1 MTIPFLITVLIVV
14 ITPGTGV
21 FFTLAAG
28 LSRGARAGVVAAFA
42 CTLGVVP
49 HLLAA
54 LTGLAA
60 VLQAS
65 AAAFEVVKY
74 LGVAYLLYL
83 GWSTAR
89 DRSAF
94 APDTAVGPPRSAARV
109 IVSGVL
115 VNLLNPK
122 PTLFFV
128 AFLPQFVDT
137 TAPGSTRSMLACGA
151 VFMLFTFV
159 VFSGYGIFAARVR
172 DRVLARPRVTD
183 WLRRSVAGTF
193 IALGVTLALTER

>member
-1 MTIPFLITVLIVV
+1 MSIPFLITALIVV

-21 FFTLAAG
+21 FFTLSAG
-28 LSRGARAGVVAAFA
+28 LSRGARAGVLAAFA

-60 VLQAS
+60 LLQTS
-65 AAAFEVVKY
+65 ATAFEAVRY
-74 LGVAYLLYL
+74 LGVGYLLYL
-83 GWSTAR
+83 GWSTIR

-94 APDTAVGPPRSAARV
+94 AATSDRPPRSAARV

-137 TAPGSTRSMLACGA
+137 TAPGSTRAMLACGV
-151 VFMLFTFV
+151 VFMLLTFV
-159 VFSGYGIFAARVR
+159 VFSGYGVFAAHLR
-172 DRVLARPRVTD
+172 DRVLTRPRVTD

-193 IALGVTLALTER
+193 VALGVTLALTER

>member
-1 MTIPFLITVLIVV
+1 MTVPFLVTTLIVV
-14 ITPGTGV
+14 VTPGTGV

-28 LSRGARAGVVAAFA
+28 LSRGARAGVLAAFA

-60 VLQAS
+60 LLSTS
-65 AAAFEVVKY
+65 AAAFEVVRY
-74 LGVAYLLYL
+74 LGVGYLLYL

-94 APDTAVGPPRSAARV
+94 AVSTDAPPRSAVRV

-137 TAPGSTRSMLACGA
+137 SAPGSTRAMLACGA
-151 VFMLFTFV
+151 VFMLLTFV
-159 VFSGYGIFAARVR
+159 IFSGYGIFAARVR
-172 DRVLARPRVTD
+172 DRVLNRPRVTD

-193 IALGVTLALTER
+193 VALGVTLALTER

>member
-1 MTIPFLITVLIVV
+1 MTVPFLITTLIVV
-14 ITPGTGV
+14 VTPGTGV
-21 FFTLAAG
+21 FFTLSAG
-28 LSRGARAGVVAAFA
+28 LSRGARAGVLAAFA

-60 VLQAS
+60 LLQTS
-65 AAAFEVVKY
+65 AAAFEVVRY
-74 LGVAYLLYL
+74 LGVGYLLYL
-83 GWSTAR
+83 AWSTAR

-94 APDTAVGPPRSAARV
+94 AATGTATPRSAARV

-151 VFMLFTFV
+151 VFMLLTFV
-159 VFSGYGIFAARVR
+159 VFSGYGVFAARVR
-172 DRVLARPRVTD
+172 DRVLTRPRVTD

-193 IALGVTLALTER
+193 VALGVTLALTER

>member
-1 MTIPFLITVLIVV
+1 MTIAFLITTLIVV

-21 FFTLAAG
+21 FFTLSAG
-28 LSRGARAGVVAAFA
+28 LSRGARAGVLAAFA

-60 VLQAS
+60 LLQAS
-65 AAAFEVVKY
+65 EAAFEVVRY
-74 LGVAYLLYL
+74 LGVAYLLHL

-89 DRSAF
+89 DRGAF
-94 APDTAVGPPRSAARV
+94 AATTAAAPRSATRV

-151 VFMLFTFV
+151 VFMLLTFV

-172 DRVLARPRVTD
+172 ERVLARPRVTE

-193 IALGVTLALTER
+193 VALGVTLALTER

>member
-1 MTIPFLITVLIVV
+1 MTIPFLVTTLIVV
-14 ITPGTGV
+14 VTPGTGV
-21 FFTLAAG
+21 FFTLSAG
-28 LSRGARAGVVAAFA
+28 LSRGARAGVLAAFA

-54 LTGLAA
+54 MTGLAA
-60 VLQAS
+60 LLQTS
-65 AAAFEVVKY
+65 AAAFEVVRY
-74 LGVAYLLYL
+74 LGVGYLLYL
-83 GWSTAR
+83 AWSTVR

-94 APDTAVGPPRSAARV
+94 AATTATPPRSAARV
-109 IVSGVL
+109 ILSGVL

-151 VFMLFTFV
+151 VFMLLTFV
-159 VFSGYGIFAARVR
+159 VFSGYGIFAARLR
-172 DRVLARPRVTD
+172 DRVLTRPRVTD

-193 IALGVTLALTER
+193 VALGVTLALTER

>member
-1 MTIPFLITVLIVV
+1 MTVPFLVTALIVV
-14 ITPGTGV
+14 VTPGTGV

-28 LSRGARAGVVAAFA
+28 LSRGARAGVLAAFA

-60 VLQAS
+60 LLSTS
-65 AAAFEVVKY
+65 AAAFEAVRY
-74 LGVAYLLYL
+74 LGVGYLLYL
-83 GWSTAR
+83 AWSTAR

-94 APDTAVGPPRSAARV
+94 AATDDAPPRSAIRV
-109 IVSGVL
+109 IASGVL

-137 TAPGSTRSMLACGA
+137 TAPGSTRAMLACGG
-151 VFMLFTFV
+151 VFMLLTFV
-159 VFSGYGIFAARVR
+159 IFSGYGVFAARVR
-172 DRVLARPRVTD
+172 DRVLTRPRVTD

-193 IALGVTLALTER
+193 VALGVTLALSER

>member
-1 MTIPFLITVLIVV
+1 MTIPFLVATLIVV
-14 ITPGTGV
+14 VTPGTGV
-21 FFTLAAG
+21 FFTLSAG
-28 LSRGARAGVVAAFA
+28 LSRGARAGVLAAFA
-42 CTLGVVP
+42 CTLGTLP

-54 LTGLAA
+54 MTGLAA
-60 VLQAS
+60 LMQTS
-65 AAAFEVVKY
+65 AVAFDVVRY
-74 LGVAYLLYL
+74 LGVGYLLYL
-83 GWSTAR
+83 AWSTAR
-89 DRSAF
+89 DRDAF
-94 APDTAVGPPRSAARV
+94 TATTDAAPRSATRV
-109 IVSGVL
+109 IISGVV

-137 TAPGSTRSMLACGA
+137 ATVGSTRAMLACGA

-172 DRVLARPRVTD
+172 DRVLTRPRVTD

-193 IALGVTLALTER
+193 VALGVTLALTRR

>member
-1 MTIPFLITVLIVV
+1 MSIPFLITALIVV

-21 FFTLAAG
+21 FFTVSAG
-28 LSRGARAGVVAAFA
+28 LSRGARAGVLAAFA

-60 VLQAS
+60 LLQAS
-65 AAAFEVVKY
+65 ATAFEAVRY
-74 LGVAYLLYL
+74 LGVGYLLYL
-83 GWSTAR
+83 GWSTIR

-94 APDTAVGPPRSAARV
+94 AATSKRPPRSAARV

-137 TAPGSTRSMLACGA
+137 TAPGSARAMLACGV
-151 VFMLFTFV
+151 VFMLLTFV
-159 VFSGYGIFAARVR
+159 VFSGYGVFAARLR
-172 DRVLARPRVTD
+172 DRVLTRPRVTD

-193 IALGVTLALTER
+193 VALGVTLALTER

>member
-1 MTIPFLITVLIVV
+1 MTIPFLLTTLIVV

-21 FFTLAAG
+21 IFTLSAG
-28 LSRGARAGVVAAFA
+28 LSRGARAGVLAAFA
-42 CTLGVVP
+42 CTLGTVP
-49 HLLAA
+49 HLLTA

-60 VLQAS
+60 LLQAS
-65 AAAFEVVKY
+65 AVLFDVVTY
-74 LGVAYLLYL
+74 LGVGYLLYL

-89 DRSAF
+89 DRSGF
-94 APDTAVGPPRSAARV
+94 AASTTAAPRPAARV
-109 IVSGVL
+109 IIDGIL

-122 PTLFFV
+122 PMLFFV

-137 TAPGSTRSMLACGA
+137 TAPGATRSMLACGA
-151 VFMLFTFV
+151 VFMVLTFV

-172 DRVLARPRVTD
+172 GWVLSRPRVTD

-193 IALGVTLALTER
+193 VALGVTLALAGR

>member
-1 MTIPFLITVLIVV
+1 MTVPFLVTTLIVV
-14 ITPGTGV
+14 VTPGTGV

-28 LSRGARAGVVAAFA
+28 LSRGARAGVLAAFA

-60 VLQAS
+60 LLSTS
-65 AAAFEVVKY
+65 AAAFEVVRY
-74 LGVAYLLYL
+74 LGVGYLLYL

-94 APDTAVGPPRSAARV
+94 AVSTDAPPRSAVRV

-137 TAPGSTRSMLACGA
+137 SAPGSTRAMLACGA
-151 VFMLFTFV
+151 VFMLLTFV
-159 VFSGYGIFAARVR
+159 IFSGYGIFAARVR
-172 DRVLARPRVTD
+172 DRVLTRPRVTD

-193 IALGVTLALTER
+193 VALGVTLALTER

>member
-1 MTIPFLITVLIVV
+1 MTAAFLVTTLIVV
-14 ITPGTGV
+14 VTPGTGV
-21 FFTLAAG
+21 FFTLSAG
-28 LSRGARAGVVAAFA
+28 LSRGTRAGVLAAFA
-42 CTLGVVP
+42 CTIGVVP

-60 VLQAS
+60 LLQAS
-65 AAAFEVVKY
+65 AAAFELVKY
-74 LGVAYLLYL
+74 LGVGYLLYL
-83 GWSTAR
+83 GWAMAR

-94 APDTAVGPPRSAARV
+94 TMADDPPPRSALRV

-137 TAPGSTRSMLACGA
+137 TAPGSTRSMLLCSA
-151 VFMLFTFV
+151 VFMLLTFV
-159 VFSGYGIFAARVR
+159 VFSGYAVCAARVR
-172 DRVLARPRVTD
+172 DRVLTRPRVTD
-183 WLRRSVAGTF
+183 WLRRSFAASF

>member
-1 MTIPFLITVLIVV
+1 MTIPFLLTTLLVV

-21 FFTLAAG
+21 FFTLSAG
-28 LSRGARAGVVAAFA
+28 LSRGARAGVLAAFA

-60 VLQAS
+60 LLQTS
-65 AAAFEVVKY
+65 AVAFEAVRY

-83 GWSTAR
+83 AWSTAR

-94 APDTAVGPPRSAARV
+94 AATTPAPRRSAARV
-109 IVSGVL
+109 ITSGVL

-137 TAPGSTRSMLACGA
+137 AAPGSTRAMLGCGA
-151 VFMLFTFV
+151 VFMLLTFV
-159 VFSGYGIFAARVR
+159 VFSGYGVFAARVR
-172 DRVLARPRVTD
+172 DHVLARPRVPD
-183 WLRRSVAGTF
+183 WLRRTVAGQF
-193 IALGVTLALTER
+193 VALGVTLALSDR

>member
-1 MTIPFLITVLIVV
+1 MTVPFLITTLIVV
-14 ITPGTGV
+14 VTPGTGV
-21 FFTLAAG
+21 FFTLSAG
-28 LSRGARAGVVAAFA
+28 LSRGARAGVLAAFA

-60 VLQAS
+60 LLQTS
-65 AAAFEVVKY
+65 AAAFEVVRY
-74 LGVAYLLYL
+74 LGVGYLLYL
-83 GWSTAR
+83 AWSTAR

-94 APDTAVGPPRSAARV
+94 AATSTATPRSAARV

-151 VFMLFTFV
+151 VFMLLTFV
-159 VFSGYGIFAARVR
+159 VFSGYGVFAARVR
-172 DRVLARPRVTD
+172 DRVLTRPRVTD

-193 IALGVTLALTER
+193 VALGVTLALTER

>member
-1 MTIPFLITVLIVV
+1 MTIPFLITTLIVV
-14 ITPGTGV
+14 VTPGTGV
-21 FFTLAAG
+21 IFTLSAG
-28 LSRGARAGVVAAFA
+28 LSRGARAGVLAAFA
-42 CTLGVVP
+42 CTLATLP

-54 LTGLAA
+54 MTGLAA
-60 VLQAS
+60 LMQTS
-65 AAAFEVVKY
+65 AAAFETVRY
-74 LGVAYLLYL
+74 LGVGYLLYL
-83 GWSTAR
+83 AWSTVR

-94 APDTAVGPPRSAARV
+94 AVAVDSPRRSALRV

-137 TAPGSTRSMLACGA
+137 GAPGSTRAMLGYGA
-151 VFMLFTFV
+151 VFMLLTFV

-172 DRVLARPRVTD
+172 DRVLTRPRVTD
-183 WLRRSVAGTF
+183 WLRRSAAGAF

>member
-1 MTIPFLITVLIVV
+1 MSIPFLITALIVV

-21 FFTLAAG
+21 FFTLSAG
-28 LSRGARAGVVAAFA
+28 LSRGARAGVLAAFA

-60 VLQAS
+60 LLQTS
-65 AAAFEVVKY
+65 ATAFEAVRY
-74 LGVAYLLYL
+74 LGVGYLLYL
-83 GWSTAR
+83 GWSTIR

-94 APDTAVGPPRSAARV
+94 AATNDSPPRSAARV

-137 TAPGSTRSMLACGA
+137 TAPGSTRAMLACGV
-151 VFMLFTFV
+151 VFMLLTFV
-159 VFSGYGIFAARVR
+159 VFSGYGVFAAHLR
-172 DRVLARPRVTD
+172 DRVLTRPRVTD

-193 IALGVTLALTER
+193 VALGVTLALTER

>member
-1 MTIPFLITVLIVV
+1 MTIPFLITTLIVV

-21 FFTLAAG
+21 FFTLSAG
-28 LSRGARAGVVAAFA
+28 LSRGARAGVLAAFA

-54 LTGLAA
+54 MTGLAA
-60 VLQAS
+60 LLQAS
-65 AAAFEVVKY
+65 AAAFEVVRY
-74 LGVAYLLYL
+74 LGVGYLLYL
-83 GWSTAR
+83 AWSTVR
-89 DRSAF
+89 DRTAF
-94 APDTAVGPPRSAARV
+94 AATPGTPPRSAARV

-151 VFMLFTFV
+151 VFMLLTFV
-159 VFSGYGIFAARVR
+159 VFSGYGIFAARLR
-172 DRVLARPRVTD
+172 DRVLTRPRVTD

-193 IALGVTLALTER
+193 VALGVTLALTER

>member
-1 MTIPFLITVLIVV
+1 MTVPFLVTALIVV
-14 ITPGTGV
+14 VTPGTGV

-28 LSRGARAGVVAAFA
+28 LSRGARAGVLAAFA

-60 VLQAS
+60 LLSTS
-65 AAAFEVVKY
+65 AAAFEAVRY
-74 LGVAYLLYL
+74 LGVGYLLYL
-83 GWSTAR
+83 AWSTAR

-94 APDTAVGPPRSAARV
+94 AATDDAPPRSAIRV
-109 IVSGVL
+109 IASGVL

-137 TAPGSTRSMLACGA
+137 TAPGSTRAMLACGA
-151 VFMLFTFV
+151 VFMLLTFV
-159 VFSGYGIFAARVR
+159 IFSGYGVFAARVR
-172 DRVLARPRVTD
+172 DRVLTRPRVTD

-193 IALGVTLALTER
+193 VALGVTLALSER